1 MVPPPPVNGVS
12 SQLDECEQAGVV
24 VGPAASALLIALFAS
39 CGVAPPLR
47 LRCAFAASAVLSL
60 AVRPRTHYAPRLST
74 PYSTTPRHTRSVSSH
89 FPACEQVLVASVL
102 PGGRRNAESVAA
114 AAAREGAGGGGGG
127 GGGGSVSPVPPVAG
141 VGAVAQPLLRLL
153 AATNDR
159 FAGGVMSWIYLHSCG
174 L

>member
-60 AVRPRTHYAPRLST
+60 AVRSAHSLCATPLNTPAPL
-74 PYSTTPRHTRSVSSH
+74 
-89 FPACEQVLVASVL
+89 
-102 PGGRRNAESVAA
+102 
-114 AAAREGAGGGGGG
+114 
-127 GGGGSVSPVPPVAG
+127 
-141 VGAVAQPLLRLL
+141 
-153 AATNDR
+153 
-159 FAGGVMSWIYLHSCG
+159 
-174 L
+174 

>member
-60 AVRPRTHYAPRLST
+60 AVRFRTHYAPRLST
-74 PYSTTPRHTRSVSSH
+74 PQHHSRHTGGRHLCDGVSSH
-89 FPACEQVLVASVL
+89 
-102 PGGRRNAESVAA
+102 RR
-114 AAAREGAGGGGGG
+114 
-127 GGGGSVSPVPPVAG
+127 
-141 VGAVAQPLLRLL
+141 L
-153 AATNDR
+153 
-159 FAGGVMSWIYLHSCG
+159 
-174 L
+174 